1 MTRQEQVDSK
11 EIGLAAG
18 LIFGKYFLGTEQMH
32 YGFWPGDLPL
42 DISNVAR
49 AQDLYTEFL
58 FSFIPEGTVSVLD
71 VGCGTGANAKK
82 LVDSGFSVECVSPS
96 PFLTGYAR
104 NILGEDVPIHEST
117 FEKLQIDRQF
127 DMLLFSESFQ
137 YVGLDDVLNS
147 AAGFLEGEGH
157 ILICDFFRR
166 GGTQKSFMGGGH
178 NIDEFHKRVQAS
190 PFEIVAD
197 EDITDRTAP
206 NMDLVDDLLV
216 NFAKPVW
223 ELFNYALDSNRPRI
237 SRFLKWKYRRRIEK
251 MNTKYFSGLRNADNF
266 KADKVYRLFLL
277 KMKRDGKL
285 EIGD

>member
-1 MTRQEQVDSK
+1 MQKQVDSK

-32 YGFWPGDLPL
+32 YGLWPSDLPL
-42 DISNVAR
+42 VISNVAR

-58 FSFIPEGTVSVLD
+58 LSYIPQGTRSVLD

-82 LVDSGFSVECVSPS
+82 LIERGFSVECVSPS

-104 NILGEDVPIHEST
+104 DILGEEVPIHECT
-117 FEKLQIDRQF
+117 FEELETDRQF
-127 DMLLFSESFQ
+127 DLLLFSESFQ
-137 YVGLDDVLNS
+137 YVSLDDALGGS
-147 AAGFLEGEGH
+147 AAFLNKGGH

-166 GGTQKSFMGGGH
+166 GGVEKSFMGGGH
-178 NIDEFHKRVQAS
+178 NIDEFYRKVKSS
-190 PFEIVAD
+190 PFEIASD

-206 NMDLVDDLLV
+206 NMDLVEDLLA

-237 SRFLKWKYRRRIEK
+237 SRFLKWKYKKRIEK
-251 MNTKYFSGLRNADNF
+251 MNKKYFSGLRNAENF
-266 KADKVYRLFLL
+266 KADKVYRLILL
-277 KMKRDGKL
+277 RK
-285 EIGD
+285 I